1 MGRNNVSGTRRTPRG
16 RVAPGPPPTATVA
29 AMAERSEPDRPAA
42 GDELLV
48 RAERL
53 DAADPL
59 AGYRERF
66 VISDPDTV
74 YLDGN
79 SLGRLPVS
87 TRDRL
92 RQVIEVEWGVD
103 LIRGWD
109 RWIELGRQAG
119 DLIAELVGARPGEV
133 TLADST
139 SVNLYKLAAAA
150 LDARPGRSTVIT
162 DDDNFPTDQYLL
174 QGLAE
179 RGGHRLRTVAADPD
193 EGFRVDDVRVALDE
207 DVALVCLSH
216 VAYRSG
222 AIADLA
228 GITGAAHEA
237 GALVLWDLSHS
248 AGSVPV
254 GLHGAGVD
262 LAAGCTYKHLN
273 GGPGAPAFLYV
284 RHDLQ
289 SRLRQPIWG
298 WFGQVDQFGMAG
310 RYQPVDGIERFLV
323 GTPPVLGGYGALE
336 GARLSAEAGIEAIA
350 AKGRALT
357 GYLIELADAW
367 LTPLGFRLASPR
379 EDGRRGA
386 HVTLHHPR
394 AWQVCQALKQ
404 AGVIPD
410 FRTPDRLRLGVAP
423 LYTTFGE
430 LHVAM
435 SRLREI
441 VADGRHER
449 FPAQR
454 SRVT

>member
-1 MGRNNVSGTRRTPRG
+1 MADDPSPAGPTR
-16 RVAPGPPPTATVA
+16 APAPDDHPSIPDDRA
-29 AMAERSEPDRPAA
+29 ASPDGLLERAR
-42 GDELLV
+42 
-48 RAERL
+48 RL
-53 DAADPL
+53 DAGDPL
-59 AGYRERF
+59 AGYRDRF
-66 VISDPDTV
+66 VISEPDTV

-79 SLGRLPVS
+79 SLGRLPVA

-92 RQVIEVEWGVD
+92 RQVVDVEWGVD
-103 LIRGWD
+103 LVRGWQ
-109 RWIELGRQAG
+109 RWIDLGRRAG
-119 DLIAELVGARPGEV
+119 DVIADVIGAGPGEV
-133 TLADST
+133 TLSDST
-139 SVNLYKLAAAA
+139 SVNLYKLAVAA
-150 LDARPGRSTVIT
+150 LRARPGRRAVVT

-179 RGGHRLRTVAADPD
+179 TGDLDLRVLHSDPD
-193 EGFRVDDVRVALDE
+193 LGVRLADVRAALDE

-222 AIADLA
+222 AVADLA
-228 GITGAAHEA
+228 GITAAAHEA

-254 GLHGAGVD
+254 GLGAAGAD
-262 LAAGCTYKHLN
+262 LATGCTYKHLN

-284 RHDLQ
+284 RRDLQ
-289 SRLRQPIWG
+289 PRLRQPIWG
-298 WFGQVDQFGMAG
+298 WFGQADQFDMAG
-310 RYQPVDGIERFLV
+310 RYRPADGIDRFLV
-323 GTPPVLGGYGALE
+323 GTPPVLGGYAALE

-367 LTPLGFRLASPR
+367 LAPLGFRLASPR
-379 EDGRRGA
+379 EDARRGA
-386 HVTLHHPR
+386 HVTLHHPQ
-394 AWQVCQALKQ
+394 AWQVCQALVQ

-423 LYTTFGE
+423 LYTSFGE
-430 LHVAM
+430 LYVAA

-441 VADGRHER
+441 VAAGRHER
-449 FPAQR
+449 FPTGR

>member
-1 MGRNNVSGTRRTPRG
+1 MPAGVPGQSRG
-16 RVAPGPPPTATVA
+16 
-29 AMAERSEPDRPAA
+29 PD
-42 GDELLV
+42 DLLA
-48 RAERL
+48 RARRL
-53 DAADPL
+53 DAEDPL
-59 AGYRERF
+59 AGYRDRF

-79 SLGRLPVS
+79 SLGRLPKA

-92 RQVIEVEWGVD
+92 RQVIDVEWGED
-103 LIRGWD
+103 LIRGWS
-109 RWIELGRQAG
+109 RWIELGRRAG
-119 DLIAELVGARPGEV
+119 DVIAGLIGAEPGEV
-133 TLADST
+133 TLSDST

-150 LDARPGRSTVIT
+150 LRARPGRRTVLT

-179 RGGHRLRTVAADPD
+179 AGDLDLRVLPSDPD
-193 EGFRVDDVRVALDE
+193 RGVSPDAVRAALGE

-228 GITGAAHEA
+228 GITEAAHQA

-254 GLHGAGVD
+254 GLGAAGVD
-262 LAAGCTYKHLN
+262 LATGCTYKHLN

-284 RHDLQ
+284 RRDLQ
-289 SRLRQPIWG
+289 PRLRQPIWG
-298 WFGQVDQFGMAG
+298 WFGQTDQFDMAG
-310 RYQPVDGIERFLV
+310 RYRPADGIERFLV
-323 GTPPVLGGYGALE
+323 GTPPVLGGYAALE

-350 AKGRALT
+350 AKARALT

-367 LTPLGFRLASPR
+367 LVPLGFQLASPR
-379 EDGRRGA
+379 AAAERGA
-386 HVTLHHPR
+386 HVTLHHPQ
-394 AWQVCQALKQ
+394 AWQVCQALIQ
-404 AGVIPD
+404 ERVIPD

-430 LHVAM
+430 LYVAAA
-435 SRLREI
+435 RLREI
-441 VADGRHER
+441 VASGRHEG
-449 FPAQR
+449 FPTQR